1 MWKQKK
7 QWSKQNDNFAF
18 KTYRFYTI
26 LYITLTL
33 TSYYNAE
40 NTFRSQVIT
49 A

>member
-18 KTYRFYTI
+18 KTYRFYTT
-26 LYITLTL
+26 LYITLTR
-33 TSYYNAE
+33 YYNVK

-49 A
+49 TL